1 VIEMVVIVSDLDDLN
16 MSLNVLQ
23 HILGTLCHYA
33 IEKESIGRTIFVQ
46 IDSYFNH
53 KTINYVLHDGIK
65 FW

>member
-1 VIEMVVIVSDLDDLN
+1 LDDLN

-53 KTINYVLHDGIK
+53 NTINYVLHDGIK